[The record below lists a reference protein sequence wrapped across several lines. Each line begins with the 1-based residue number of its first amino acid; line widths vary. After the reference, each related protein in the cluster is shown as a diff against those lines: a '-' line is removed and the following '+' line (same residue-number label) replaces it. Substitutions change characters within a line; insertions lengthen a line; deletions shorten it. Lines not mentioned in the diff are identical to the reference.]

1 MAEMDKI
8 IEEQRELN
16 EKKKTNKKDD
26 EIEIAKALSFYI
38 EDRTYGVEIDYV
50 NEIIGVPH
58 ITVIPGVPD
67 YIKGV
72 INVRSKVVPVV
83 DVRSRF
89 GIPEREY
96 DDKTCTLIIEYR
108 DIQVGIIVDTVRE
121 VLSITKAAKADIP
134 ALEKV
139 NDNKFIQYI
148 LETKDGIK
156 MILDVKK
163 LIFDDDF
170 DMHLGEEEE

>member
-16 EKKKTNKKDD
+16 DKKKTNKKDD

-83 DVRSRF
+83 DVRTRF
-89 GIPEREY
+89 GLPEREY
-96 DDKTCTLIIEYR
+96 DDKTCTIIIEYR

-134 ALEKV
+134 SLERL

-148 LETKDGIK
+148 LEVKDVIK

-170 DMHLGEEEE
+170 DMHLGEEEV

>member
-8 IEEQRELN
+8 IEEQRQLR
-16 EKKKTNKKDD
+16 EKEKTSKKSD
-26 EIEIAKALSFYI
+26 EAEIAKALTFYI
-38 EDRTYGVEIDYV
+38 DDKIYGVEIDYV

-58 ITVIPGVPD
+58 ITVIPGVPS

-83 DVRSRF
+83 DVRNRF
-89 GIPEREY
+89 DLPEREY
-96 DDKTCTLIIEYR
+96 DDKTCTIIIEYKN
-108 DIQVGIIVDTVRE
+108 IQVGIIVDTVWE
-121 VLSITKAAKADIP
+121 VLSVLKSAKAEIP
-134 ALEKV
+134 SLERV

-148 LETKDGIK
+148 LETKGGIK

-170 DMHLGEEEE
+170 DMQAEEE

>member
-16 EKKKTNKKDD
+16 NKRKTNKKDD
-26 EIEIAKALSFYI
+26 EIEIAKALSFFI
-38 EDRTYGVEIDYV
+38 GDRIYGVEIDYV

-58 ITVIPGVPD
+58 ITVIPGVPS

-83 DVRSRF
+83 DVRTRF
-89 GIPEREY
+89 GIEERDY
-96 DDKTCTLIIEYR
+96 DDKTCIIIIDYR
-108 DIQVGIIVDTVRE
+108 DIQVGIIVDTVSE
-121 VLSITKAAKADIP
+121 VLSITKAAQADIP
-134 ALEKV
+134 SIERV

-156 MILDVKK
+156 MILDVKE
-163 LIFDDDF
+163 LIFDDGF
-170 DMHLGEEEE
+170 EMHLEEEE

>member
-1 MAEMDKI
+1 MAEMEKI

-16 EKKKTNKKDD
+16 EKKKSTKKDD

-38 EDRTYGVEIDYV
+38 GERTYGVEIDYV

-58 ITVIPGVPD
+58 ITVIPGVPY

-72 INVRSKVVPVV
+72 INVRSKVVPIV
-83 DVRSRF
+83 DVRTRF
-89 GIPEREY
+89 GILEREY
-96 DDKTCTLIIEYR
+96 DDKTCTIIIEYR

-134 ALEKV
+134 SLERV

-148 LETKDGIK
+148 LETKGGIK
-156 MILDVKK
+156 MILDVKE
-163 LIFDDDF
+163 LVFDDDF
-170 DMHLGEEEE
+170 DMHLEEEE

>member
-8 IEEQRELN
+8 IDEQRELN
-16 EKKKTNKKDD
+16 SKRKTNKKDD

-38 EDRTYGVEIDYV
+38 GDRIYGVEIDYV

-58 ITVIPGVPD
+58 ITVIPGVPY

-83 DVRSRF
+83 DVRARF
-89 GIPEREY
+89 GVPEKEY
-96 DDKTCTLIIEYR
+96 DDKTCIIIIDYR
-108 DIQVGIIVDTVRE
+108 DIQVGIIVDTVSE

-134 ALEKV
+134 SIERV

-148 LETKDGIK
+148 LETKGGIK
-156 MILDVKK
+156 MILDVKE

-170 DMHLGEEEE
+170 EMHLEEEE

>member
-16 EKKKTNKKDD
+16 DKNKTNKKED

-38 EDRTYGVEIDYV
+38 EDRIYAVEIDFV

-58 ITVIPGVPD
+58 ITVIPGVPP

-83 DVRSRF
+83 DVRTRF
-89 GIPEREY
+89 GIPERDY
-96 DDKTCTLIIEYR
+96 DDKTCIIIIDYR

-134 ALEKV
+134 SLERV

-148 LETKDGIK
+148 LESKEGIK

-170 DMHLGEEEE
+170 DMSLEEEE